1 MPTYPRSP
9 GAGFWL
15 LGTGALLAFAL
26 SIFDYL
32 WTGNGIHGTPGA
44 LLVVISSA
52 LMLGAIVFLYVAPLI
67 VSWLRATLMVLILLD
82 IVGTAAAAYFLEA
95 DLLLAAV
102 VLSFIGWIW
111 RLARQRPI
119 PAQAANVAAIL
130 ALGAFSALGAAMLTG
145 GLARAQQSPATS
157 VPAQQTPTTP
167 KTTPTPAETTPSSQ
181 PAAPAAAPSASS
193 STPSQPATE
202 SQSAV
207 PAQPSPPSQPTAQTQ
222 PPAPA
227 IVGATDYK
235 GWYTFNGNLEDQKYS
250 TASQI
255 TPDNVGSLTKAWE
268 VHTGDVSDG
277 SGGKPKSDWSATPL
291 FVNDTVY
298 VSTPFYR
305 IFALAPDTGKV
316 KWTYDTHAL
325 LKALTQ
331 PDLKT
336 RGVAYWQAAK
346 PQAGVACQKIVY
358 IGTMDAKLHAVD
370 ADTGK
375 RCDGFAKDGVLDLNQ
390 WNTTNNKWPLSILQP
405 PTVYKDTLFIG
416 WAGKDWADAQAPP
429 GTVFAVNAQT
439 GKLKWTFNALPPAI
453 AKATGTA
460 NVWASMSV
468 DPERGILYIPIS
480 SPSPNFYGGNRKEK
494 LPLETSVTALDAD
507 TGKVIWS
514 RQIVHHDIWDYDT
527 NSPPTLV
534 DIRQDGKTIPAL
546 VQTSKM
552 GIIFVLNR
560 LTGAPIY
567 PITERKVPQ
576 SDVPGEQSSPT
587 QPYVATP
594 EPTVPDR
601 FPGISAVADIASFG
615 QCSRTFKSLRY
626 DGRYTPPSLQGT
638 LAYPSTA
645 GGVEWGGGAVDPSSG
660 IYVVNSS
667 YVAQI
672 YKLMTRENYDAADKG
687 KKPSA
692 NGYYPQTGSPY
703 GFYLTNFV
711 NFLGMPCWKP
721 PYGSLSAYDLNTG
734 KLVWK
739 KPFGEVQKWG
749 FYMPQSWGSVT
760 IGAPL
765 ITKSGVIFIGGSMDA
780 RVRAIDL
787 KSGKVLWK
795 ALVDAPAVANPATYM
810 YKGKQY
816 AVFVAGGNA
825 ILKPQA
831 SDEIVAY
838 ALPTG

>member
-1 MPTYPRSP
+1 MPNHVRSP
-9 GAGFWL
+9 GIGLWL
-15 LGTGALLAFAL
+15 LGTASLLALAL
-26 SIFDYL
+26 SIFNFF

-44 LLVVISSA
+44 LLVIVASA
-52 LMLGAIVFLYVAPLI
+52 LMLAAAIFLHVAPLI
-67 VSWLRATLMVLILLD
+67 ANWLRGLLLGLIALDIAGTALAAYMLEAYLLLAVMGIALIGWIVRIFRKRPAHGLAGHAALVLICALAGLLLAPR
-82 IVGTAAAAYFLEA
+82 TAAAQ
-95 DLLLAAV
+95 DN
-102 VLSFIGWIW
+102 
-111 RLARQRPI
+111 
-119 PAQAANVAAIL
+119 PASTNSQP
-130 ALGAFSALGAAMLTG
+130 
-145 GLARAQQSPATS
+145 SPA
-157 VPAQQTPTTP
+157 
-167 KTTPTPAETTPSSQ
+167 
-181 PAAPAAAPSASS
+181 PAAP
-193 STPSQPATE
+193 
-202 SQSAV
+202 V
-207 PAQPSPPSQPTAQTQ
+207 
-222 PPAPA
+222 
-227 IVGATDYK
+227 VGATHYD

-250 TASQI
+250 PADQI
-255 TPDNVGSLTKAWE
+255 TPSNVGTLTKAWE

-277 SGGKPKSDWSATPL
+277 SGKLPKSDWSATPL

-305 IFALAPDTGKV
+305 IFALAPDTGKI

-325 LKALTQ
+325 LEATTQ

-346 PQAGVACQKIVY
+346 PQAGTSCQKIVY

-375 RCDGFAKDGVLDLNQ
+375 MCEGFADKGVLNLNQ

-416 WAGKDWADAQAPP
+416 WAGKDWADAEAPP

-439 GKLKWTFNALPPAI
+439 GKLKWTFNALPPEI
-453 AKATGTA
+453 AQKTGTA
-460 NVWASMSV
+460 NVWASMTV
-468 DPERGILYIPIS
+468 DPEHGILYIPIS

-494 LPLETSVTALDAD
+494 LPLETSVTALDTE

-534 DIRQDGKTIPAL
+534 DIKKDGKVIPAL
-546 VQTSKM
+546 VQSSKM
-552 GIIFVLNR
+552 GIFFVLNR
-560 LTGAPIY
+560 LTGEPVY
-567 PITERKVPQ
+567 PIEERKVPQ
-576 SDVPGEQSSPT
+576 TDVPGEQSSPT
-587 QPYVATP
+587 QPYVANP

-601 FPGISAVADIASFG
+601 FPGISTIADIASFG
-615 QCSRTFKSLRY
+615 QCSRTFDSLRY
-626 DGRYTPPSLQGT
+626 DGRYTPPSLKGS

-645 GGVEWGGGAVDPSSG
+645 GGVEWGGGAVDPASG

-672 YKLMTRENYDAADKG
+672 YKLIPRKEYDAKTKDKT
-687 KKPSA
+687 PD
-692 NGYYPQTGSPY
+692 GYYPQTGSPY
-703 GFYLTNFV
+703 GFYLHNYV

-721 PYGSLSAYDLNTG
+721 PYGTLSAYDLNTG
-734 KLVWK
+734 ELLWK
-739 KPFGEVQKWG
+739 KPFGQVQKWG
-749 FYMPQSWGSVT
+749 FYMPESWGSVT

-765 ITKSGVIFIGGSMDA
+765 ITKSGLIFIGGSMDA

-787 KSGKVLWK
+787 KSGDVVWK
-795 ALVDAPAVANPATYM
+795 AQVDAPAVANPTTYT

-816 AVFVAGGNA
+816 VVFVAGGNA

-831 SDEIVAY
+831 SDQVVAF
-838 ALPTG
+838 ALPGG